1 MVLLDDEILASA
13 HLSEEELLLE
23 LAIVLYQQRRLTQR
37 QAARLARISTESFE
51 IELAA
56 RQISNP
62 FDETDL
68 AQDLET
74 LKFIRAQSDR
84 NQ

>member
-37 QAARLARISTESFE
+37 QAARLARISAESFDLV
-51 IELAA
+51 LAE
-56 RQISNP
+56 RQIPNP

-74 LKFIRAQSDR
+74 LKFLGTQSDR